1 MKIYIL
7 PVGLFSREN
16 AIMRDKIKSL
26 KLQTYFFFFF
36 NYCTVHLFVFVKMF
50 VEEKNN

>member
-1 MKIYIL
+1 M

-26 KLQTYFFFFF
+26 KLQSLTYLFFFF
-36 NYCTVHLFVFVKMF
+36 NFKNNCMVHLFVFVKMS

>member
-1 MKIYIL
+1 M

-26 KLQTYFFFFF
+26 KLTKFNLLIFFF
-36 NYCTVHLFVFVKMF
+36 NFKNNCMVHLFVFVKMS

>member
-1 MKIYIL
+1 M
-7 PVGLFSREN
+7 PVCLFSGEN

-26 KLQTYFFFFF
+26 KLKTYFFFNFK
-36 NYCTVHLFVFVKMF
+36 NYFTVHLFVFVKN